1 MANYGFPEKQGLYD
15 SEMEKDNCGVGFI
28 ANVKGV
34 KTHNIIRQALE
45 ILKNLKHRGAV
56 GADATTGDGSGIMIQ
71 IPHEFFRKETEK
83 LDLHLPDEGNYAAGM
98 IFLPQEPNARL
109 FCEGIVERIL
119 REENQKLLGW
129 REVPVNEDACGQLAR
144 ATRPIVMQIFIDK
157 NGQTEDEFEKKLLIV
172 RKSIQNTISD
182 LKRPYTDSFYICSL
196 SIGTIVYKGLILGNK
211 LDEFYTD
218 LQDEQMKTC
227 IAVVHERYST
237 NTFPSWKL
245 AQPFRLLAHNGEIN
259 TIRGN
264 INWMNAREGV
274 MKSNIF
280 KEDFHKILP
289 VIEPGGSDSASL
301 DNALEFISDNGH
313 LMENAMMMLIPE
325 AWQNDDNMNKD
336 KRCFYQ
342 YLARYMEPWDGP
354 ATIVFTDGKKVGVT
368 LDRNGLRPARYL
380 VTKDNLVVM
389 ASEVGAVEIEPERI
403 VKKGRVEPGKIFLI
417 DTKEGRIIP
426 DEEIKAEAY
435 KRKPFA
441 AWIER
446 NKLVLEDIDQ
456 SHEAKKMR
464 NETLMLKERV
474 FGYTQEEIEKVISF
488 MVDNC
493 KEPISSMGID
503 TPLAVLSDKPQLLFN
518 YFKQNFAQVTN
529 PPIDPIREKI
539 IMSLIQFIGSHG
551 KLLDELETDK
561 DCRFIELRQ
570 PILNNKE
577 MEGIKHLSDDDFRA
591 ITIPIIFEVDH
602 ENGLQ
607 EGLSYLCR
615 RAEESVIEGYNILV
629 LSDRGVGRFNAP
641 IPSLLALSA
650 VHHHLIKKKL
660 RTAIDIIVEAGDARD
675 VMHAALLIG
684 YGAKAVNPYMVYEII
699 GDLIENKKCIKN
711 TTSLKEG
718 FENYCR
724 VISAGLLKIISRM
737 GISTLQ
743 SYNGAQTFQA
753 VGISREVI
761 DEYFTGTPSRIS
773 GIDLTDIEREVLK
786 RHSAAYENSGN
797 LDGNL
802 EPGGEIYYKP
812 QGEYHILSPHVAR
825 MLRKASMD
833 NDYKLYKKYT
843 ELVDEE
849 NEKAVTIRGLL
860 KFKMRKSIALEE
872 VEPVENILKR
882 FVISGMS
889 FGSISK
895 ECHETLAIAMNRIGG
910 TSNSGE
916 GGEDPERYSIRENG
930 DNPISKVKQVASGR
944 FGVTASYLVNCG
956 ELQIKV
962 AQGAKPG
969 EGGHLPGEKVT
980 EEIAK
985 VRHSI
990 PGIDLISPPPHHDIY
1005 SIEDLAQ
1012 LIFDL
1017 KNVNPE
1023 ARIGVKLVSEVGVG
1037 TVAAGV
1043 AKGHADVVMISGHDG
1058 GTGAAPISSI
1068 KYVGLPWELGL
1079 AEAQQTL
1086 LLNNLRSRITLQVDG
1101 KLKSGRDVIIAALLG
1116 AEEYGFSTIGLISL
1130 GCVMCRQ
1137 CSQNKCAAGIATQ
1150 DSKLREGFKGK
1161 PEDLINCL
1169 TFIAQEA
1176 REIMA
1181 ELGVRTMDEL
1191 IGRVDLLEIK
1201 ELHKNKLKGLD
1212 LSPVLYR
1219 PELPSRIIGK
1229 HVMVQEHKV
1238 EDVLDKKLIEISKD
1252 ALEKGIKVSG
1262 SFRIKNTCRA
1272 AGAMLSGRIAKIYGD
1287 EGLPEDTITLN
1298 FKGSAG
1304 QSFGAFAA
1312 RGLKMVLEGDANDYL
1327 GKGLSGGKI
1336 ILIPPKESSFVPH
1349 ENTIAGNTLLYGAT
1363 SGEVYI
1369 RGMAGERFCVRNSG
1383 ASAVVEGIGD
1393 HGCEYMTGGTV
1404 VILGGVGK
1412 NFGAGMS
1419 GGIAYVLDES
1429 GSFNKKCNKQIVEI
1443 KPLKNTDAEIVKKLL
1458 AAHYGYTE
1466 SSKAK
1471 DILEHWDLYEGKFL
1485 KVSSPAYEKSLLS
1498 SVHGA
1503 QCTVKDDFLRASEN
1517 LRI

>member
-1 MANYGFPEKQGLYD
+1 MTNYGFPEKQGLYD
-15 SEMEKDNCGVGFI
+15 PQMEKDNCGVGFV
-28 ANVKGV
+28 ASVKGV
-34 KTHNIIRQALE
+34 KTHSILKQALE

-83 LDLHLPDEGNYAAGM
+83 LGIQLPDEGEYAVGM

-129 REVPVNEDACGQLAR
+129 RETAVNEDACGQLAR
-144 ATRPIVMQIFIDK
+144 ATRPVVSQIFIDK
-157 NGQTEDEFEKKLLIV
+157 NGQSEDEFERKLLVV

-196 SIGTIVYKGLILGNK
+196 SMRTMVYKGLILGNK
-211 LDEFYTD
+211 LDEFYPD
-218 LQDEQMKTC
+218 LQDEELKTSM
-227 IAVVHERYST
+227 AVVHERYST

-245 AQPFRLLAHNGEIN
+245 AQPFRFLAHNGEIN

-264 INWMNAREGV
+264 VNWMNAREGV

-280 KEDFHKILP
+280 NGDFHKILP
-289 VIEPGGSDSASL
+289 IIEPEGSDSASL
-301 DNALEFISDNGH
+301 DNALEFFSVNSH
-313 LMENAMMMLIPE
+313 PVENAMMMLIPE
-325 AWQNDDNMNKD
+325 TWQNDDTMNKD
-336 KRCFYQ
+336 KRCYYE

-354 ATIVFTDGKKVGVT
+354 ATVVFTDGIKIGVT

-380 VTKDNLVVM
+380 VTKDNLVIM
-389 ASEVGAVEIEPERI
+389 ASETGTVEIEPNMI
-403 VKKGRVEPGKIFLI
+403 IKKGRVEPGKIFLI

-435 KRKPFA
+435 SKKPFVS
-441 AWIER
+441 WIER
-446 NKLVLEDIDQ
+446 NKLAIEDIDQ
-456 SHEAKKMR
+456 SHEVKKMR

-503 TPLAVLSDKPQLLFN
+503 TPLAVLSDKPQLIFN

-551 KLLDELETDK
+551 KLLDELETEK
-561 DCRFIELRQ
+561 DCKFIELKQ
-570 PILNNKE
+570 PVLNNKE
-577 MEGIKHLSDDDFRA
+577 TEGIKHLNDDDFRA
-591 ITIPIIFEVDH
+591 ITIPIVFEIDH
-602 ENGLQ
+602 ENGLR
-607 EGLSYLCR
+607 EGLRYLCR
-615 RAEESVIEGYNILV
+615 RVEESVIEGYNILV

-675 VMHAALLIG
+675 VMHTALLVG

-699 GDLIENKKCIKN
+699 GDLIENKKYIKN
-711 TTSLKEG
+711 TISLKEG
-718 FENYCR
+718 FERYCR

-753 VGISREVI
+753 LGISREVI

-773 GIDLTDIEREVLK
+773 GIGLSDIEREVLE
-786 RHSAAYENSGN
+786 RHSAAYESFGN

-812 QGEYHILSPHVAR
+812 EGEYHILSPQVAR
-825 MLRKASMD
+825 KLRKASVD
-833 NDYKLYKKYT
+833 NDYKLYKEYA
-843 ELVDEE
+843 ELVSEE
-849 NEKAVTIRGLL
+849 NEKTATIRGLL
-860 KFKMRKSIALEE
+860 KFRKRKSIAIEE

-882 FVISGMS
+882 FLISGMS

-916 GGEDPERYSIRENG
+916 GGEDPERYNLRKNG

-944 FGVTASYLVNCG
+944 FGVTASYLVNCE

-1023 ARIGVKLVSEVGVG
+1023 ARIGVKLVSEAGVG

-1043 AKGHADVVMISGHDG
+1043 AKGHADVLMISGHDG
-1058 GTGAAPISSI
+1058 GTGAAPISSM
-1068 KYVGLPWELGL
+1068 KYAGLPWELGL
-1079 AEAQQTL
+1079 AEVQQTL

-1130 GCVMCRQ
+1130 GCMMCRQ
-1137 CSQNKCAAGIATQ
+1137 CSQNKCAVGIATQ
-1150 DSKLREGFKGK
+1150 DQKLRERFKGK
-1161 PEDLINCL
+1161 PENFINCL

-1201 ELHKNKLKGLD
+1201 ELSKNKLKGLD

-1229 HVMVQEHKV
+1229 HVMAQEHKIN
-1238 EDVLDKKLIEISKD
+1238 DVLDRELIEISED
-1252 ALEKGIKVSG
+1252 ALKKGTKVSG
-1262 SFRIKNTCRA
+1262 SLKIKNTCRA
-1272 AGAMLSGRIAKIYGD
+1272 VGAMLSGKIARAYGD
-1287 EGLPEDTITLN
+1287 KGLPEDTITLN

-1312 RGLKMVLEGDANDYL
+1312 KGLKMVLHGDANDYL

-1336 ILIPPKESSFVPH
+1336 IVVPPEKSDFAPH
-1349 ENTIAGNTLLYGAT
+1349 ENIIAGNTLLYGAT

-1369 RGMAGERFCVRNSG
+1369 RGTAGERFCVRNSG
-1383 ASAVVEGIGD
+1383 ASAVAEGVGD

-1404 VILGGVGK
+1404 VILGEVGK

-1419 GGIAYVLDES
+1419 GGIAYVLDEK
-1429 GSFNKKCNKQIVEI
+1429 GSFKHKCNKQIVEI
-1443 KPLKNTDAEIVKKLL
+1443 KSLQDEDTEILKKLL
-1458 AAHYGYTE
+1458 RSHYEYTE
-1466 SSKAK
+1466 SKKAK
-1471 DILEHWDLYEGKFL
+1471 DILEHWNLYKEKFL
-1485 KVSSPAYEKSLLS
+1485 KVSSPAYERSLLG
-1498 SVHGA
+1498 SVHSA
-1503 QCTVKDDFLRASEN
+1503 
-1517 LRI
+1517 